1 LRNIEFLS
9 KIVGEMKEGQNSPK
23 DLISALVAAVV
34 DLDLTVSM
42 QSARIDALENGEEF
56 DGVAWLAAQP
66 DIPANFRSPQTD
78 A

>member
-1 LRNIEFLS
+1 
-9 KIVGEMKEGQNSPK
+9 MKEGQNSPE
-23 DLISALVAAVV
+23 DLISALVAAVA

-56 DGVAWLAAQP
+56 DAVAWLASQP
-66 DIPANFRSPQTD
+66 AIPANLAGNQTD